1 MAFLL
6 VTAVLALFSSLAFGA
21 NFTRDYKILRDSA
34 TYYTNLAIYGTP
46 TQSSTYSD
54 SCNPTASKA
63 TDGNNEGVFKPW
75 CSVTLTT
82 NSDASAWW
90 EVDLNANSIVYSVV
104 VFNRIDCCMTRLT
117 NFDVILKDQS
127 HKVLRSIHE
136 VLGGTE
142 IIAFSMYPI
151 LTGVRYVR
159 VQLREKNY
167 LSLAEVEVYGSNK
180 LATKRNLA
188 QNQPASQS
196 STYNHSCFPTASLA
210 VDGNT
215 EGIFYPWC
223 SVALTNKDQQA
234 WWQVDLQDSHTVD
247 LVHVFNRV
255 DKLIERL
262 ANFNVTLKDA
272 NGKTL
277 ATQNFVGGAQ
287 TQIYTFDQIVN
298 NVRYVRVHL
307 IGNSYLG
314 IAEVQVIGE

>member
-46 TQSSTYSD
+46 TQSSTYYH

-63 TDGNNEGVFKPW
+63 IDGNTEGVFSPW
-75 CSVTLTT
+75 CSVTLT
-82 NSDASAWW
+82 NNNLRSWW
-90 EVDLNANSIVYSVV
+90 EVDLKANSIVYSVV
-104 VFNRIDCCMTRLT
+104 LFNRVDCCMDRLS

-127 HKVLRSIHE
+127 HKVLRSLHE
-136 VLGGTE
+136 FDGGRE
-142 IIAFSMYPI
+142 IIAFSMYPM
-151 LTGVRYVR
+151 LTEVRYVR
-159 VQLREKNY
+159 VQVRERKH
-167 LSLAEVEVYGSNK
+167 LSLAEVYVYGKNQ

-196 STYNHSCFPTASLA
+196 STYSISCLPTASLA

-215 EGIFYPWC
+215 EGIFSPWC

-247 LVHVFNRV
+247 LVRVFNRV

-272 NGKTL
+272 KGKTL
-277 ATQNFVGGAQ
+277 ATQNFVGGQ
-287 TQIYTFDQIVN
+287 KTQIYTFDQIVN

-307 IGNSYLG
+307 IGNSNLG